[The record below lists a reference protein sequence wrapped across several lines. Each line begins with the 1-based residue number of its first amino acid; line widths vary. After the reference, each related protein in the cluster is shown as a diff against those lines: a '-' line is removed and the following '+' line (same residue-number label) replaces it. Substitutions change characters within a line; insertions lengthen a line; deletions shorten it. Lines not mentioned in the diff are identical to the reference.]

1 VAKSLPEL
9 YDEAKPL
16 TSKIFAN
23 GLRSRIIICLDDNA
37 RFFDEI
43 VDFVEADKRAVR
55 SNLKA
60 LEEAK
65 VVQCIDEIY
74 SLTRELGKP
83 SAKFL
88 RESRKED
95 NF

>member
-1 VAKSLPEL
+1 MAKSLSKL

-23 GLRSRIIICLDDNA
+23 DLRVRIILCLDDNA

-43 VDFVEADKRAVR
+43 VDFVETDKTAVR
-55 SNLKA
+55 RNLNA
-60 LEEAK
+60 LEK
-65 VVQCIDEIY
+65 VKAVQCIDEIY

-83 SAKFL
+83 SASFL
-88 RESRKED
+88 KAH
-95 NF
+95 NIQ